1 MNIRCSMDLWN
12 VCSSRTRRTL
22 HENRMASF
30 DDKYLR
36 KSATTDCWS
45 TMELILKLFLNAVG
59 FYLKCKQLYE
69 LFTMLRYKHLK
80 ILLTA
85 ESYNFDV
92 FRGDQEAEFA
102 LELLEMAY
110 DNYQDAESGKTFVHF
125 IKSRSSC

>member
-1 MNIRCSMDLWN
+1 
-12 VCSSRTRRTL
+12 
-22 HENRMASF
+22 
-30 DDKYLR
+30 
-36 KSATTDCWS
+36 
-45 TMELILKLFLNAVG
+45 MELILKLFLNAVG